1 MYSQVC
7 RELNN
12 YFEYDKAFGKYEI
25 INGTLILPQHL
36 NTEKGKSLH
45 VLDDQYI
52 RIVGSVFN
60 DGVYQFPAS
69 GLHDEVFDG
78 AIWLLA
84 FPIDFVALV
93 SDIEE
98 WQKVNGAV
106 DSEAMSPFTSESF
119 GGYSYSK
126 NVGSDGSGK
135 GQNTWQGAF
144 KARLNSFRRIRGI

>member
-7 RELNN
+7 REINN
-12 YFEYDKAFGKYEI
+12 YFKKDMAFGNFEI
-25 INGTLILPQHL
+25 QDGQLLIPQHL
-36 NTEKGKSLH
+36 LTVNNHPFNIQDG
-45 VLDDQYI
+45 QYF
-52 RIVGSVFN
+52 RIVGSTFN
-60 DGVYQFPAS
+60 DGVFNFPATE
-69 GLHDEVFDG
+69 LHDETFNG
-78 AIWLLA
+78 SIWLLA
-84 FPIDFVALV
+84 FPVDFVALV

-106 DSEAMSPFTSESF
+106 DSAAMSPFTSESF

-126 NVGSDGSGK
+126 NVGSDASGK

>member
-1 MYSQVC
+1 MYSQIC

-12 YFEYDKAFGKYEI
+12 YFEYDKAFGRYEI
-25 INGTLILPQHL
+25 INGSLILPQHL

-60 DGVYQFPAS
+60 DGVYQFPAT
-69 GLHDEVFDG
+69 GLHDETFEG

-84 FPIDFVALV
+84 FPVDFKALV

-98 WQKVNGAV
+98 WNKKNGGV
-106 DSEAMSPFTSESF
+106 DSAAMSPFTSESF

-126 NVGSDGSGK
+126 ANSSDASGK

-144 KARLNSFRRIRGI
+144 KARLNAYRRIKGI

>member
-1 MYSQVC
+1 MYSQIC

-60 DGVYQFPAS
+60 DGVYQFPAT
-69 GLHDEVFDG
+69 GLHDETFEG

-98 WQKVNGAV
+98 WQKKNGI
-106 DSEAMSPFTSESF
+106 DSAAMSPFTSESF

-126 NVGSDGSGK
+126 SGGSDASGK

-144 KARLNSFRRIRGI
+144 KARLNAYRRIKGI

>member
-7 RELNN
+7 GELNN
-12 YFEYDKAFGKYEI
+12 YFEYDKVFGKFEI
-25 INGTLILPQHL
+25 VDGQLTTQHL
-36 NTEKGKSLH
+36 IDEKG
-45 VLDDQYI
+45 VLRLQNGQYF
-52 RIVGSVFN
+52 RIAGSVFN
-60 DGVYQFPAS
+60 DGVYQFPAT

-98 WQKVNGAV
+98 WQKVNGAA
-106 DSEAMSPFTSESF
+106 DSAAMSPFTSESF

-126 NVGSDGSGK
+126 GSNDTGK
-135 GQNTWQGAF
+135 GSNTWQGAF
-144 KARLNSFRRIRGI
+144 KARLNAYRRIKGI

>member
-7 RELNN
+7 REINN
-12 YFEYDKAFGKYEI
+12 YFKKDMAFGNFEI
-25 INGTLILPQHL
+25 QDGQLLIPQHL
-36 NTEKGKSLH
+36 LTVNNHPFIIQDG
-45 VLDDQYI
+45 QYF
-52 RIVGSVFN
+52 RIVGSTFN
-60 DGVYQFPAS
+60 DGVFKFPATE
-69 GLHDEVFDG
+69 LHDETFNG
-78 AIWLLA
+78 SIWLLA
-84 FPIDFVALV
+84 FPVDFVALV

-106 DSEAMSPFTSESF
+106 DSAAMSPFTSESF

-126 NVGSDGSGK
+126 NVGSDASGK

>member
-12 YFEYDKAFGKYEI
+12 YFEYDKVFGKFEI
-25 INGTLILPQHL
+25 VDGQLSTQHL
-36 NTEKGKSLH
+36 IDEKG
-45 VLDDQYI
+45 VLRLQDGQYF
-52 RIVGSVFN
+52 RIAGSIFN

-126 NVGSDGSGK
+126 NVGSDAGGK

-144 KARLNSFRRIRGI
+144 KARLNAYRRIKGL

>member
-12 YFEYDKAFGKYEI
+12 YFEYDKHFGRFEV
-25 INGTLILPQHL
+25 IN
-36 NTEKGKSLH
+36 KSLIVPLSLPIQH
-45 VLDDQYI
+45 GQYF

-60 DGVYQFPAS
+60 DGVYQFPATD
-69 GLHDEVFDG
+69 LVDEVFDG

-84 FPIDFVALV
+84 FPVDFKALV

-98 WQKVNGAV
+98 WQKKNGV
-106 DSEAMSPFTSESF
+106 DSAAMSPFTSESF

-126 NVGSDGSGK
+126 GSDASGK

-144 KARLNSFRRIRGI
+144 KLRLNAYRRIKGI

>member
-12 YFEYDKAFGKYEI
+12 YFEYDKVFGKFEI
-25 INGTLILPQHL
+25 VDGQLSTQHL
-36 NTEKGKSLH
+36 IDEKG
-45 VLDDQYI
+45 VLRLQDGQYF
-52 RIVGSVFN
+52 RIAGSIFN

-106 DSEAMSPFTSESF
+106 DSAAMSPFTSESF

-144 KARLNSFRRIRGI
+144 KARLNGYRRIKGI

>member
-12 YFEYDKAFGKYEI
+12 YFEYDKVFGKFEI
-25 INGTLILPQHL
+25 VDGQLTTQHL
-36 NTEKGKSLH
+36 IDEKG
-45 VLDDQYI
+45 VLRLQNGQYF
-52 RIVGSVFN
+52 RIAGSVFN
-60 DGVYQFPAS
+60 DGVYQFPAT

-98 WQKVNGAV
+98 WQKKNGGV
-106 DSEAMSPFTSESF
+106 DSAAMSPFTSESF

-126 NVGSDGSGK
+126 GGGSDASGK

-144 KARLNSFRRIRGI
+144 KARLNAYRRIKGI

>member
-12 YFEYDKAFGKYEI
+12 YFEYDIVFGKFEI
-25 INGTLILPQHL
+25 VDGQLSTQHL
-36 NTEKGKSLH
+36 IDEKG
-45 VLDDQYI
+45 VLRLQDGQYF
-52 RIVGSVFN
+52 RIAGSIFN

-106 DSEAMSPFTSESF
+106 DSAAMSPFTSESF

-126 NVGSDGSGK
+126 GSDGSGK

-144 KARLNSFRRIRGI
+144 KARLNSFRRIKGI